1 MEKILKRLELTVM
14 VISVIMIIVSFTSLV
29 NSVKLVN
36 TASSFVGTVS
46 SIGESG
52 IYVTYVYNDKLY
64 ENVHLDTGA
73 LWRDEGDTIRL
84 YYDETKLQPI
94 RDNVI
99 LWVVPLMLLVFG
111 ALLLFGIGK
120 LYLQQ
125 IEVDIEYALAEKGKR
140 INAIVNHIGYNAKKG
155 KYFIECSYTAENGK
169 IYVFNSRLLDKSY
182 DDIYFPG
189 DSINV
194 LVNKKNYRIYLVDQD
209 KKYLKKVIYC

>member
-1 MEKILKRLELTVM
+1 MEKFFKRLELTVM

-73 LWRDEGDTIRL
+73 LWRDKGDTIRL

>member
-1 MEKILKRLELTVM
+1 MEKFLKRLELTVM

-36 TASSFVGTVS
+36 TASSFVGRVS

-52 IYVTYVYNDKLY
+52 IYVTYVYNGKLY
-64 ENVHLDTGA
+64 ENVHLNTGA

-99 LWVVPLMLLVFG
+99 LWVVLLMLLVFG

-125 IEVDIEYALAEKGKR
+125 IAVDIEYALAEKGKR
-140 INAIVNHIGYNAKKG
+140 INAIVNHTGYNAKKG

>member
-1 MEKILKRLELTVM
+1 MEKFLKRLELTVM

-36 TASSFVGTVS
+36 TTSSFVGRVS

-52 IYVTYVYNDKLY
+52 IYVTYVYNGKLY
-64 ENVHLDTGA
+64 ENVHLNTGA